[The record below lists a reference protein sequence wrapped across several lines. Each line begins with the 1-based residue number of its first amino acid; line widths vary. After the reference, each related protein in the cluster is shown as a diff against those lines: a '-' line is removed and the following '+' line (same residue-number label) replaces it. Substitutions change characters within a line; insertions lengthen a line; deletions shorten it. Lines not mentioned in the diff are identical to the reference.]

1 MASMKEDITL
11 RQEIAY
17 TAGYKLQQFKKKR
30 LLAYV
35 VILPRK

>member
-17 TAGYKLQQFKKKR
+17 TAGYKLQQFKKKKAFG
-30 LLAYV
+30 LCSDSAT
-35 VILPRK
+35 